1 MMGSATEEL
10 ALGISSKSYED
21 IEEEDIQN
29 YVSETKDTLS
39 SLPFV

>member
-10 ALGISSKSYED
+10 ALGISKIYED

-29 YVSETKDTLS
+29 YVFEPKDTLS